1 MKSVLKSLAP
11 HLLAVACYDR
21 EVNCRRAAAAAFQ
34 ENVGRQGNFPHGID
48 IINKADYFSLSSM
61 VNSYMQVAVYIAQY
75 EGYLYMFVEE
85 LRSKEICHW
94 TQNSTE
100 FIRAFCN
107 VTLYPNLCF
116 KSLEHFANMVDSS
129 SMNLAHAA
137 LAVSLVHLDQALVI
151 ISRMRFMAIS
161 AGEAGALR
169 DCIDNLADSVDEM
182 QRLMREF
189 RRLGSGAGNLRFQ
202 ISNIQTWV
210 SAALTDE
217 DTCFDDFDGSITF
230 TVRRMMRKIERLT
243 SNSLALFNKFAD
255 DMIH

>member
-1 MKSVLKSLAP
+1 MKFLSLPRSVIILSVTILTITNLELA
-11 HLLAVACYDR
+11 
-21 EVNCRRAAAAAFQ
+21 
-34 ENVGRQGNFPHGID
+34 HGD
-48 IINKADYFSLSSM
+48 T
-61 VNSYMQVAVYIAQY
+61 
-75 EGYLYMFVEE
+75 MFNQ
-85 LRSKEICHW
+85 

-100 FIRAFCN
+100 FIRASCN

-116 KSLEHFANMVDSS
+116 KSLEHFANMD
-129 SMNLAHAA
+129 
-137 LAVSLVHLDQALVI
+137 AVHGYERSC
-151 ISRMRFMAIS
+151 

-182 QRLMREF
+182 QRSMREF

-202 ISNIQTWV
+202 IRNIQTWV

-217 DTCFDDFDGSITF
+217 DTCFDDFDGVDGSITF

-255 DMIH
+255 DMIR

>member
-1 MKSVLKSLAP
+1 MNYLPLSRSVIILSVTILSITNLELA
-11 HLLAVACYDR
+11 YGDT
-21 EVNCRRAAAAAFQ
+21 
-34 ENVGRQGNFPHGID
+34 
-48 IINKADYFSLSSM
+48 
-61 VNSYMQVAVYIAQY
+61 
-75 EGYLYMFVEE
+75 MFNQ
-85 LRSKEICHW
+85 

-100 FIRAFCN
+100 FIRASCN
-107 VTLYPNLCF
+107 VTLYPSLCF
-116 KSLEHFANMVDSS
+116 KSLEHFANMIDSS

-151 ISRMRFMAIS
+151 ISRMRFMAMS

-182 QRLMREF
+182 QRSMREF
-189 RRLGSGAGNLRFQ
+189 RHLGSGAGNLRFQ

-217 DTCFDDFDGSITF
+217 DTCFDDFGGVDGSITF

-255 DMIH
+255 DVIQGLIH